1 MIPTATI
8 RELRNQ
14 FPRIRKLVEQAGE
27 VLVTDQGTPRFR
39 LTAYTPSSGPAA
51 PRPKD
56 YLARLRRHQP
66 RRLSARAAKLLDE
79 ANRG

>member
-14 FPRIRKLVEQAGE
+14 FPRIRKLVEEAGE
-27 VLVTDQGTPRFR
+27 VLVTDQGTPRYR
-39 LTAYTPSSGPAA
+39 LTAYTPSARNTVPS
-51 PRPKD
+51 PKD
-56 YLARLRRHQP
+56 YLARLHRFQP
-66 RRLSARAAKLLDE
+66 RRLGARAAKLLDE